1 MLFASPC
8 PQLDINDISIVYC
21 KCNVRI
27 TLVFFFYKRKSFGQI
42 DGLILSIQN
51 LPLQLLAKTIFFFS
65 PMVCMTDVSSR
76 VIIIFKDT
84 YTYMCYG
91 KTICTRLQW
100 RNVFEIRHYVI
111 FKENKENR
119 TSTDIGPTMAVSK
132 KSSEE
137 EEVEVIEHAERQ
149 MLQMEGVEGGGWR
162 WDEEGGMTL
171 RWGGLGVMI
180 TRGLVWQ
187 FMHYFVCFDQD
198 QWAWILS
205 E

>member
-1 MLFASPC
+1 MLFVSPC

-27 TLVFFFYKRKSFGQI
+27 TLVFFFYKRKSSGQI

-51 LPLQLLAKTIFFFS
+51 LPLQLLARTIFFFLLWFVWPTFFS
-65 PMVCMTDVSSR
+65 TQVSSR

-149 MLQMEGVEGGGWR
+149 MLQMEGVEGGMEVRWR
-162 WDEEGGMTL
+162 RRNDT
-171 RWGGLGVMI
+171 
-180 TRGLVWQ
+180 
-187 FMHYFVCFDQD
+187 
-198 QWAWILS
+198 
-205 E
+205 

>member
-1 MLFASPC
+1 
-8 PQLDINDISIVYC
+8 
-21 KCNVRI
+21 
-27 TLVFFFYKRKSFGQI
+27 
-42 DGLILSIQN
+42 
-51 LPLQLLAKTIFFFS
+51 
-65 PMVCMTDVSSR
+65 
-76 VIIIFKDT
+76 
-84 YTYMCYG
+84 
-91 KTICTRLQW
+91 
-100 RNVFEIRHYVI
+100 
-111 FKENKENR
+111 
-119 TSTDIGPTMAVSK
+119 MAVSK

-171 RWGGLGVMI
+171 RWSGLGVMI
-180 TRGLVWQ
+180 NRELVWT